1 MYFSSD
7 GEESAKNPLVVDLE
21 TRDEQTQ
28 HKLNAWFG
36 KVCSCSE
43 VMFSNQYCVFVS
55 FLGQKAECFECEEQM
70 YRVFMVRVT
79 DRYC

>member
-36 KVCSCSE
+36 KVCS
-43 VMFSNQYCVFVS
+43 FQINTVFL
-55 FLGQKAECFECEEQM
+55 FHF
-70 YRVFMVRVT
+70 
-79 DRYC
+79 